1 MPCISLIHVHL
12 FTFSMPSSKVLLLPV
27 SILDESHAELVD
39 THLGR
44 QPGEPRPSENLYHC
58 VTDEKGRPV
67 SWVLSDELC
76 ELKMAYTLLEYRR
89 AGRCLWLWSTGWALS
104 VCPSTVTSTSRTKLL
119 VTLWRGFDACPSMEN
134 ISAMQICK
142 DRVWASQTNDN

>member
-12 FTFSMPSSKVLLLPV
+12 FTFSMASSKVLPLPV

-89 AGRCLWLWSTGWALS
+89 AGHLVAMSLALVRRMSSVGLPIYCHVHQQNQATSNAVTWL
-104 VCPSTVTSTSRTKLL
+104 
-119 VTLWRGFDACPSMEN
+119 
-134 ISAMQICK
+134 
-142 DRVWASQTNDN
+142 